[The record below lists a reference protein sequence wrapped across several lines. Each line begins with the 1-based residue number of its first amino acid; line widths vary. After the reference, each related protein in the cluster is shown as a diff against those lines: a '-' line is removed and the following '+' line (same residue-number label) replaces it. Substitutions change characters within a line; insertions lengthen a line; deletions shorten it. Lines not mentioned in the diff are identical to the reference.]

1 MNIKIAYILRT
12 TVHFTLCTKNIFT
25 QQSDFAYHI
34 SRRRFRQAFQELP
47 REDDSVDTR
56 ELFARLIECEAGG
69 EGEDGMKAVATV
81 IMNRATVPYG
91 EFARVSNGG
100 DIRAIIEQAG
110 QFVCMM
116 TTVGGEYNPQNVYN
130 ISPSS
135 ESYEIADWAI
145 DGNLFNPVA
154 NSLFFMN
161 PYSARCPTYFPVGG
175 IGVAFNRIGD
185 HCFYVPTEK
194 YAQT

>member
-1 MNIKIAYILRT
+1 MENQYLDMVRIMFFSCYENIL
-12 TVHFTLCTKNIFT
+12 T

-34 SRRRFRQAFQELP
+34 SRCRIFRQAFQEIP
-47 REDDSVDTR
+47 
-56 ELFARLIECEAGG
+56 GG
-69 EGEDGMKAVATV
+69 MILWIHGNYLQEGENGMKAVATV

-130 ISPSS
+130 ITPSS

-161 PYSARCPTYFPVGG
+161 PYSSRCPTYFPVGG

-185 HCFYVPTEK
+185 HCFYIPTEK

>member
-1 MNIKIAYILRT
+1 MSGKYSHATKRFCISYIKVSNIPTSLSGDSKG
-12 TVHFTLCTKNIFT
+12 
-25 QQSDFAYHI
+25 
-34 SRRRFRQAFQELP
+34 
-47 REDDSVDTR
+47 DDSVDTR

-130 ISPSS
+130 ITPSS